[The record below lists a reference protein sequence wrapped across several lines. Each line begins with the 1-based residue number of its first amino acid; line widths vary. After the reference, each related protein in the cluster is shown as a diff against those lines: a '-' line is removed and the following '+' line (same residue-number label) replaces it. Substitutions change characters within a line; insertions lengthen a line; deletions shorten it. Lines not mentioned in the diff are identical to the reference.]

1 VRSRSGKPQTRLT
14 GGAGGG
20 ILAGLPELRRLPMK
34 PWITVALLLASA
46 LAQAQNPRVLL
57 DTDRGP
63 LLLELDATRAPGT
76 SANFMAYVDGGRFD
90 ATLIQRVVPNFVIQ
104 GGAFR
109 ENGTAITRFPTIA
122 SERNN
127 GLSNTPG
134 TIAMALSGNP
144 PNVNSA
150 SSDFFIN
157 TGANTFLDPNFT
169 VFGRVIWGLKN
180 LQAINTTPTNAAIEQ
195 PLRIP
200 LIKRAV
206 RVAPDRFPILPL
218 HSGTWYDP
226 AKSGRGF
233 LVEISQVSGSETGPL
248 LVVSWYDYFE
258 GEQIWMSGAAPY
270 SWGASE
276 VEVPMVIT
284 RGGQFGE
291 AFEADQV
298 IRDVDWG
305 RLTVRFTDCDAGVFS
320 YTSEYGN
327 GSVSVISL
335 TMPADASCAGN

>member
-1 VRSRSGKPQTRLT
+1 
-14 GGAGGG
+14 
-20 ILAGLPELRRLPMK
+20 MK

-63 LLLELDATRAPGT
+63 LLLELDVDSAPRT

-90 ATLIQRVVPNFVIQ
+90 ATLIQRVERDFVIQ

-109 ENGTAITRFPTIA
+109 ENGTAITRFPTIT
-122 SERNN
+122 SERDN

-134 TIAMALSGNP
+134 AIAMALSFTP
-144 PNVNSA
+144 PSSYNHNSA

-157 TGANTFLDPNFT
+157 TGENTFLDPDFT

-180 LQAINTTPTNAAIEQ
+180 LQAINTTAIDALTNK
-195 PLRIP
+195 PLRMP